1 MGVVVQSVL
10 KGSGADQAG
19 IQGLRRDETGRVVV
33 GDEVLAVGG
42 EPVRTV
48 EDLMTAL
55 EAFDAG

>member
-1 MGVVVQSVL
+1 M

-19 IQGLRRDETGRVVV
+19 LHGLRTDASGRVVV
-33 GDEVLAVGG
+33 MDEIIAVGG
-42 EPVRTV
+42 ERVHTV